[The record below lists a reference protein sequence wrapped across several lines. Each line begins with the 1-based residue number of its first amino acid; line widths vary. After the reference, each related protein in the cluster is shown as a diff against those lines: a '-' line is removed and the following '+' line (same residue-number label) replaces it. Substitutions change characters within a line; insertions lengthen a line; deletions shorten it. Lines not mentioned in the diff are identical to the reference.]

1 MINLFSNKDDYKV
14 LIVDDMP
21 KNIMV
26 LGNNLMNE
34 NYQIAY
40 CRSGKEA
47 IELTQKNEFDLILM
61 DVMMPEMDGYETCKR
76 IISNPKTSKIP
87 IIFITAKNDYES
99 IVKGFDVGA
108 KDYVTKPFNS
118 KELLARVKA
127 HLELKRSREE
137 LEKLNKNLEII
148 VEERT
153 EMLRNANLKLTQ
165 LDKAKSSFL
174 GIISHEIRTPLNG
187 IFGSVE
193 MLKDIHDDEETTEVM
208 QIISDS
214 ADRLFSFF
222 ELSSLITELRID
234 HYQLEKDK
242 TDLSGIINVILKE
255 KTVNSDKHIDVRFDQ
270 KNEAFIIDAEIKL
283 IKKIINDVIENS
295 IKFAEMDVKIHISIN
310 QEDEFTTLKIHDN
323 GIGFPENILVDTL
336 TAFQSDTEN
345 YYEGKG
351 LSLAAA
357 KLIMDAHNGQIN
369 IYNIE
374 SSGAGVCLKFKNNQN
389 KKL

>member
-1 MINLFSNKDDYKV
+1 MINIFANKDDYKV
-14 LIVDDMP
+14 LIVDDIP

-26 LGNNLMNE
+26 LGNNLMNQ

-40 CRSGKEA
+40 CRSGQEA
-47 IELTQKNEFDLILM
+47 IELTQKNDFDLILM

-76 IISNPKTSKIP
+76 ILSYPKTSKIP

-118 KELLARVKA
+118 KELFARVKT
-127 HLELKRSREE
+127 HLELKRSTEE
-137 LEKLNKNLEII
+137 LEALNKNLEDI

-153 EMLRNANLKLTQ
+153 RLLRNANQKLTQ
-165 LDKAKSSFL
+165 LDKSKSSFL

-193 MLKDIHDDEETTEVM
+193 MLKDIHEDEETTDIM
-208 QIISDS
+208 QIISES
-214 ADRLFSFF
+214 ADRLYSFF
-222 ELSSLITELRID
+222 ELSSLITELNID

-242 TDLSGIINVILKE
+242 TNLSDIINMILKE
-255 KTVNSDKHIDVRFDQ
+255 KKVNTERNIDIVFEQ
-270 KNEAFIIDAEIKL
+270 EKEEFIIDVEIKL
-283 IKKIINDVIENS
+283 IRKIINDIIDNS
-295 IKFAEMDVKIHISIN
+295 IKFSDEKVNIHIAIS
-310 QEDEFTTLKIHDN
+310 QKDDFTILKIHDN
-323 GIGFPENILVDTL
+323 GIGFPNSILVDTL
-336 TAFQSDTEN
+336 KAFQSDIEN

-351 LSLAAA
+351 LNLAAA
-357 KLIMDAHNGQIN
+357 KLIMDAHNGHID
-369 IYNIE
+369 IYNLE
-374 SSGAGVCLKFKNNQN
+374 DGGAGVCLKFKKNQN

>member
-1 MINLFSNKDDYKV
+1 MINIFANKEDYKI
-14 LIVDDMP
+14 LIVDDIP

-26 LGNNLMNE
+26 LGNNLMSE

-47 IELTQKNEFDLILM
+47 IELTQKNDFDLILM

-76 IISNPKTSKIP
+76 ILSDPKTSRIP

-99 IVKGFDVGA
+99 IVKGFEVGA

-118 KELLARVKA
+118 KELSVRVKT
-127 HLELKRSREE
+127 HLELKRSTEE
-137 LEKLNKNLEII
+137 LESLNKNLEDI

-153 EMLRNANLKLTQ
+153 KMLRNANLKLTQ
-165 LDKAKSSFL
+165 LDKSKSSFL

-193 MLKDIHDDEETTEVM
+193 MLKDIHEDEETMDIM
-208 QIISDS
+208 QIISES

-222 ELSSLITELRID
+222 ELSSLITELNID
-234 HYQLEKDK
+234 HYHLEKDK
-242 TDLSGIINVILKE
+242 TNLSDIINMILKE
-255 KTVNSDKHIDVRFDQ
+255 KKVNTKRYIDIIFEQ
-270 KNEAFIIDAEIKL
+270 EKEEFIIDVEIKL
-283 IKKIINDVIENS
+283 IRKIINDIIDNS
-295 IKFAEMDVKIHISIN
+295 IKFSDENVSIN
-310 QEDEFTTLKIHDN
+310 IAINQKEDFTILKIHDN
-323 GIGFPENILVDTL
+323 GIGFPNSILVDTL
-336 TAFQSDTEN
+336 KAFQSDIEN

-351 LSLAAA
+351 LNLAAA
-357 KLIMDAHNGQIN
+357 KLIMDAHNGHID
-369 IYNIE
+369 IYNLE
-374 SSGAGVCLKFKNNQN
+374 DGGAGVCLKFKKNQN

>member
-1 MINLFSNKDDYKV
+1 MTNIFGKNEAYKV
-14 LIVDDMP
+14 LIVDDLP

-40 CRSGKEA
+40 ARSGKEA
-47 IELTQKNEFDLILM
+47 IELSQKNNFDLILL

-76 IISNPKTSKIP
+76 ILEHPKTARVP

-99 IVKGFDVGA
+99 IIKGFKVGA

-118 KELLARVKA
+118 KELLARVRT
-127 HLELKRSREE
+127 HLELKRSTEA
-137 LEKLNKNLEII
+137 LEDLNKNLESI

-153 EMLRNANLKLTQ
+153 EMLMDANHKLNQ

-193 MLKDIHDDEETTEVM
+193 MLKDIHEDEETEEIV
-208 QIISDS
+208 QIISES
-214 ADRLFSFF
+214 ADRLLKFS
-222 ELSSLITELRID
+222 ELSSLITELNID
-234 HYQLEKDK
+234 HYRLKRDK
-242 TDLSGIINVILKE
+242 VNLTDIINLVIKQGFVDVEEYSEVEIVFEQDKE
-255 KTVNSDKHIDVRFDQ
+255 
-270 KNEAFIIDAEIKL
+270 EFIIDAEIKL
-283 IKKIINDVIENS
+283 IKKIVQDVIGNS
-295 IKFAEMDVKIHISIN
+295 IKFAEESVKISILIE
-310 QEDEFTTLKIHDN
+310 QEEGFVSLKIHDN
-323 GIGFPENILVDTL
+323 GIGFPKNILMDSL
-336 TAFQSDTEN
+336 KAFQSDAET

-357 KLIMDAHNGQIN
+357 KLIMDAHSGDIEV
-369 IYNIE
+369 YNVDTG
-374 SSGAGVCLKFKNNQN
+374 GAGVCVKFKNKQD
-389 KKL
+389 